1 MVCKCC
7 RKVVGTG
14 QIGEREA
21 GLQEQMLSIAGIT
34 HAIAEVAGH
43 GANREKG
50 DAAREYA
57 HRVEIGRGAEP
68 RPVEVDE
75 MDQPRSEADE
85 MLGNPLGPIAPGS
98 FPPWPGSMFSL
109 ASMLKILPSCP
120 ESKISLALRYRGA

>member
-1 MVCKCC
+1 MVCKCR

-57 HRVEIGRGAEP
+57 HRVEIGVRAERPDPDQSERERG
-68 RPVEVDE
+68 
-75 MDQPRSEADE
+75 
-85 MLGNPLGPIAPGS
+85 
-98 FPPWPGSMFSL
+98 
-109 ASMLKILPSCP
+109 
-120 ESKISLALRYRGA
+120 GANARE